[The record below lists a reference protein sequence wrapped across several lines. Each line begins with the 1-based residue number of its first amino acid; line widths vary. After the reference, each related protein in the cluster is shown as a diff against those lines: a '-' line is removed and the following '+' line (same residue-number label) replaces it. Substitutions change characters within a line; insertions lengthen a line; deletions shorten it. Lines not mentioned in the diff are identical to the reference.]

1 MAWCANKEEVGSTNP
16 LKRGLTTATVLA
28 LFGLG
33 CYLGSGMPDLDQHTN
48 LLLHRS
54 ILTHGLLGPLLV
66 SKLLGGC
73 SVRSLQ
79 WFAAGF
85 ALGVAI
91 HLAADLFPKAWTGFA
106 LISLPFYGWLPAPAS
121 ITWLVCSVVVC
132 LGLAVRPVLWRP
144 KARWW
149 LD

>member
-16 LKRGLTTATVLA
+16 LTRGLTKATVLA

-33 CYLGSGMPDLDQHTN
+33 CYLGSETPDLDQRTD

-54 ILTHGLLGPLLV
+54 ILTHGLLAPLLV
-66 SKLLGGC
+66 SKLFGGC
-73 SVRSLQ
+73 SVRWLQ

-85 ALGVAI
+85 ALGMGI

-106 LISLPFYGWLPAPAS
+106 LISLPFYGWLPATAS
-121 ITWLVCSVVVC
+121 ITWLVCSVMVC

-144 KARWW
+144 KASWGG
-149 LD
+149 